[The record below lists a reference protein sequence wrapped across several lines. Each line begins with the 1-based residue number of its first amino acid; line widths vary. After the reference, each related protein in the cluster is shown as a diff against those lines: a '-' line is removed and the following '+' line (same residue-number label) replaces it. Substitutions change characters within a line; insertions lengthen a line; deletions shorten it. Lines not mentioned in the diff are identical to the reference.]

1 MSNICTVVAIF
12 TPKPEHAD
20 SIKEMLLHITP
31 LVHEEVGCEF
41 YTLNEDVEGRLIYVE
56 AWSTR
61 QHWIDHMEEPTVK
74 QILAGVEG
82 KLQKDVEVYEL
93 YNVPAGTSGKGS
105 LAQAAPTA

>member
-20 SIKEMLLHITP
+20 SLKAMLLLITP
-31 LVHEEVGCEF
+31 LVHEEAGCEF

-82 KLQKDVEVYEL
+82 KLQKEVEVYEL
-93 YNVPAGTSGKGS
+93 YNVPAGKSGKGS

>member
-1 MSNICTVVAIF
+1 VSNICTVIAIF
-12 TPKPEHAD
+12 TPMPEHAD
-20 SIKEMLLHITP
+20 SIRAMLLLITP
-31 LVHEEVGCEF
+31 MVHEEAGCEF

-82 KLQKDVEVYEL
+82 KLQKEVEVYEL

-105 LAQAAPTA
+105 LAQATPTA